1 MADKHGDDGQKGDE
15 AALYRPPLRVGR
27 QAEHLKQIWTK
38 QKPKILIFSENYFN
52 HVNFKKLILQYTVRT
67 VLADIA
73 VFD

>member
-1 MADKHGDDGQKGDE
+1 MADKHGDNGQKGDE
-15 AALYRPPLRVGR
+15 AAHYRPPLRVGR